1 MKFPRA
7 PRAVAAFVVFAI
19 LRAAAAA
26 GMPLMDDAAQW
37 RVSASDQVS
46 AKLRVDDGAPCLVYD
61 FGKVSGHVSLR
72 RDVALEFPDN
82 YTFTLRRRGSGPAN
96 AFQFKLVDASGEN
109 VWWVNR
115 PDTTF
120 TREWEP
126 LQFRRRHI
134 EFAWGPTTDRTLRH
148 SAAIEFTVY
157 AGQGGSGELC
167 IADLTLHERAADAAL
182 PKPIVTA
189 TTQRWRA
196 GAALALDGDR
206 TTAWRASARRDGQF
220 VVDFGRPRE
229 FGGLLLH
236 WLTGAAATD
245 YVVEQSD
252 DARTWRT
259 VRRVE
264 QGNGGDDALW
274 LPESEARYLRL
285 TLSRAQGREFALA
298 EFETV
303 DVADGVTLTRF
314 LQRAARDLPRGSLP
328 RGFHGEQSY
337 WTLVGTDGARDTA
350 LIGEDGAIEL
360 GRGGVSI
367 EPFLLDD
374 DGTALSWA
382 DVESSQSLAENYLP
396 LPRVGWRR
404 EDVSLYIDAFATA
417 EKQATQL
424 HARYTV
430 RNESDRPQRV
440 RLVLALRPF
449 QVNAPTQFLTTPG
462 GVSPIHAASWNPAE
476 RSLAVDGVVK
486 AIALSEPSYA
496 FVSRHDS
503 GFANE
508 RFAETPLPQ
517 DTQVRDADGLASA
530 ALRYDIELAPRA
542 EQVIGVVAPLA
553 GGDVSV
559 PRGADAK
566 ATGRWLQ
573 AQYERSASYWRE
585 RLDRVELVVPPQGQ
599 ALADS
604 VRSALAQILLSRDG
618 PMLRPGTRS
627 YARSWIRDGAMIAE
641 GLLRLG
647 DTNVAREYL
656 AWYAPYQFQSGK
668 VPCCVDA
675 RGADPVPENDSHGEF
690 IHLAALLWRYG
701 GDASPVREYWP
712 RIRAAIGYM
721 DGLRTS
727 ERAAAARDPA
737 RLAFAGLMPAS
748 ISHEG
753 YSAKPMHSYWDD
765 FWALTGYKDAAAL
778 ANALGL
784 RDDAKRMGAARD
796 EFRRD
801 LHASLQTATAR
812 HGIDYLPGCA
822 ELGDFDPTST
832 TIALSPAGEQAALPQ
847 DKLRATFERYW
858 SEFVARREGTR
869 EWKDYTPYEWRNVS
883 ALARLGWRERAW
895 QAAEFFLAD
904 RRPLAWNQWAEV
916 VGRDPREP
924 RFIGDMPHA
933 WVSSDFIRAALDLFA
948 YERYE
953 EQSFVLAA
961 GIPAAWLDG
970 KGVAIRGLRTPYG
983 TLNYALWRD
992 RVGLKLTLDGADFAP
1007 PGGVRLPWPIDG
1019 TPGATTING
1028 KAAEWINGELKIGE
1042 FPARVEIRRVPIPQ

>member
-1 MKFPRA
+1 MRFSRVL
-7 PRAVAAFVVFAI
+7 RAVAAFGVFAI
-19 LRAAAAA
+19 LRIAAAAD
-26 GMPLMDDAAQW
+26 MPLMDDAAQW
-37 RVSASDQVS
+37 HVSASDQVA

-61 FGKVSGHVSLR
+61 FGKVSGHASLR

-120 TREWEP
+120 THEWEP

-134 EFAWGPTTDRTLRH
+134 EFAWGPTADRTLHR

-167 IADLTLHERAADAAL
+167 IADLTLHERAVDTAL
-182 PKPIVTA
+182 PKPIATA

-206 TTAWRASARRDGQF
+206 TTAWRASARRDAQF

-236 WLTGAAATD
+236 WLPGVAATD

-252 DARTWRT
+252 DARAWQT

-264 QGNGGDDALW
+264 HGNGGDDALW

-285 TLSRAQGREFALA
+285 TLSRSQGREFALA
-298 EFETV
+298 ELETT

-337 WTLVGTDGARDTA
+337 WTLVGVDGDTKSA
-350 LIGEDGAIEL
+350 LMSEDGAIEL
-360 GRGGVSI
+360 ARGDVSI

-374 DGTALSWA
+374 HGNVVSWA
-382 DVESSQSLAENYLP
+382 DVATSQSLAEGYLP
-396 LPRVGWRR
+396 LPRVSWRWN
-404 EDVSLYIDAFATA
+404 EISLSIDAFGTGEA
-417 EKQATQL
+417 KNSQL
-424 HARYTV
+424 LVRYTLKNDGAQT
-430 RNESDRPQRV
+430 RRV

-449 QVNAPTQFLTTPG
+449 QVNPPTQFLTTPG
-462 GVSPIHAASWNPAE
+462 GTARAQEIGWMPDE
-476 RSLAVDGVVK
+476 R
-486 AIALSEPSYA
+486 ALLVNGDTRVFALMQPVA
-496 FVSRHDS
+496 GFVSDAAR
-503 GFANE
+503 G
-508 RFAETPLPQ
+508 FAETRFRESPLPSA
-517 DTQVRDADGLASA
+517 VRARDVDGLASA
-530 ALRYDIELAPRA
+530 ALLYEAELSAGA
-542 EQVIGVVAPLA
+542 DVTIGLVAPLS
-553 GGDVSV
+553 GDSTI
-559 PRGADAK
+559 PRIDSQSDAE
-566 ATGRWLQ
+566 TWLQ
-573 AQYERSASYWRE
+573 TQYERSAAYWRE
-585 RLDRVELVVPPQGQ
+585 RLDRVELVVPAQGQ

-647 DTNVAREYL
+647 DTSVARDYL

-701 GDASPVREYWP
+701 GDARPVREYWP

-721 DGLRTS
+721 DGLRAS
-727 ERAAAARDPA
+727 ERDAAARDPA

-784 RDDAKRMGAARD
+784 RDDAKRMAAARD

-801 LHASLQTATAR
+801 LHASLQTATAQR
-812 HGIDYLPGCA
+812 GIDYLPGCA

-858 SEFVARREGTR
+858 SEFVARRDGTR

-916 VGRDPREP
+916 VGRVPREP

-970 KGVAIRGLRTPYG
+970 KGIAIRGLRTPYG

-992 RVGLKLTLDGADFAP
+992 RVGLKLTLDGAGFAP

-1019 TPGATTING
+1019 APGATTING